1 MNGVE
6 MTAELEFEAI
16 QKAILWSGSALIVGV
31 LLGFGVGLSLGRKVE
46 RAFEREEGCDGGS

>member
-16 QKAILWSGSALIVGV
+16 QKALLWSGSALLVGA
-31 LLGFGVGLSLGRKVE
+31 LLGFGLGVSVT
-46 RAFEREEGCDGGS
+46 REFYRGREGAP

>member
-1 MNGVE
+1 MS
-6 MTAELEFEAI
+6 ELREQIEGI

>member
-1 MNGVE
+1 
-6 MTAELEFEAI
+6 MTNESEFDAI

-46 RAFEREEGCDGGS
+46 RAFEREGGCDGRS